1 MTDIHEM
8 PGMMLYFDRIGDTVE
23 YLDNESL
30 GKFFRAIY
38 TYGRFGR
45 EETDEL
51 PTEVTLVWKYIKSML
66 DDSRQKYA
74 ETCIKNSYNAQK
86 GYAKARGEEMP
97 PYEEYREQYMKE
109 HGDDS
114 SNKTLTEPAKTE
126 EMAFEDKRSEKI
138 RMLEDYMAQN
148 NSN

>member
-1 MTDIHEM
+1 MTEIHEM

-30 GKFFRAIY
+30 GKFFRALY

-51 PTEVTLVWKYIKSML
+51 PREVTLVWKYIKSML

-97 PYEEYREQYMKE
+97 PYEEYKEQYMKE
-109 HGDDS
+109 HDDGTS
-114 SNKTLTEPAKTE
+114 PDTVDEASTTE
-126 EMAFEDKRSEKI
+126 EMAFEDLKSEKI
-138 RMLEDYMAQN
+138 RMLEKHIAN
-148 NSN
+148 NSK